1 MSLRLKFATKTRFQ
15 VACLQVKLDFGT
27 LSPSLGRLG
36 APKLE
41 RPPHLACLS
50 EATCLL
56 SSTGHLSLFGYAL
69 TIRPAIQ
76 GGVFKIIK
84 EFFLRL
90 EKFFWKNSKKKKSKI
105 QEIKFFF
112 LKIFI
117 FPGKNLGFSEK
128 KIGKFGFFRKKKL
141 ENLGFSEIFFGKF
154 GLFSARGSSVFELLF
169 LAISEF
175 RGAQR
180 CPMFHA
186 RPIETLSNV
195 PRASN
200 RTSQR
205 GERPTLTVSLI
216 APSIFKASCDGR

>member
-90 EKFFWKNSKKKKSKI
+90 EKFFWKNSKKKKLKI
-105 QEIKFFF
+105 QEIQFFSLENFHFSRKKFGFF
-112 LKIFI
+112 RKKNWKIWVFQ
-117 FPGKNLGFSEK
+117 EK
-128 KIGKFGFFRKKKL
+128 KIGKFGLFRNFFWKIWP
-141 ENLGFSEIFFGKF
+141 FW
-154 GLFSARGSSVFELLF
+154 
-169 LAISEF
+169 
-175 RGAQR
+175 
-180 CPMFHA
+180 C
-186 RPIETLSNV
+186 
-195 PRASN
+195 
-200 RTSQR
+200 
-205 GERPTLTVSLI
+205 ERQLR
-216 APSIFKASCDGR
+216 F